1 MNPKQVLLSSVM
13 EKNWRE
19 EIEIKEFQELKC
31 GKVDIPEKGKQ
42 EGHVTTITRSGGG
55 CIGVLYGLQL
65 YCISVA

>member
-1 MNPKQVLLSSVM
+1 M

-31 GKVDIPEKGKQ
+31 GKVDVPEKGKQ

-55 CIGVLYGLQL
+55 CICVLYGLQL